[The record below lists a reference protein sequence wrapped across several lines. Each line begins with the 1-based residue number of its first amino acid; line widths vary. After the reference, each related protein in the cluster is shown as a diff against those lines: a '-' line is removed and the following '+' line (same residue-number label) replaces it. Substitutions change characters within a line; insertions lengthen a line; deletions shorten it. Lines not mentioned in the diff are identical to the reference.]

1 MSLIVKTKKINT
13 KDNTTAEISLIK
25 TNTEILNKMK
35 PIVIASISS
44 DLKIQNKQ
52 NFHIYLYV

>member
-35 PIVIASISS
+35 PKFCFI
-44 DLKIQNKQ
+44 LKNKDCT
-52 NFHIYLYV
+52 V

>member
-35 PIVIASISS
+35 PKFCFILKNKDINRKCVKSING
-44 DLKIQNKQ
+44 I
-52 NFHIYLYV
+52 FP